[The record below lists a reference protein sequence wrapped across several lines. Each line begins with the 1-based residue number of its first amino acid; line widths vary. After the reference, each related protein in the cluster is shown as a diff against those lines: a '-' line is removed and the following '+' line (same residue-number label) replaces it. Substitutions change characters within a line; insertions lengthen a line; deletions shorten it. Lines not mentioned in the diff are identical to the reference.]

1 MEDFLFRENDVVS
14 GSFGKCYIGGRHWA
28 EVSEFEAKLKLD
40 SKDVLLAGG
49 EKGKKNTS
57 SSIEIKLK
65 LQKVFSPELEL
76 LKSVTSGTLN
86 PMTTINIQLDD
97 PEARG
102 AEALAFNDC
111 MFTGD
116 IDLGSFKS
124 GELTERELTL
134 SCVPSRVE
142 ILESIADV

>member
-1 MEDFLFRENDVVS
+1 MADFLFRENDVVS
-14 GSFGKCYIGGRHWA
+14 GSFGKCYINGRHWA
-28 EVSEFEAKLKLD
+28 ETSEFEAKLKLD

-57 SSIEIKLK
+57 SSIEIKIK
-65 LQKVFSPELEL
+65 LQKVFSTELEL
-76 LKSVTSGTLN
+76 LKSITSGILN

-111 MFTGD
+111 IFTGD
-116 IDLGSFKS
+116 IDLGSFKN
-124 GELTERELTL
+124 GELTEREFTL
-134 SCVPSRVE
+134 SCVPSRIEV
-142 ILESIADV
+142 LESIEDI

>member
-1 MEDFLFRENDVVS
+1 M
-14 GSFGKCYIGGRHWA
+14 
-28 EVSEFEAKLKLD
+28 KLE

-57 SSIEIKLK
+57 VSIEMKIK
-65 LQKVFSPELEL
+65 LQKVFSTEITLLEQV
-76 LKSVTSGTLN
+76 KSGLLN

-111 MFTGD
+111 MFSGD
-116 IDLGSFKS
+116 VDLGSFKN
-124 GELTERELTL
+124 GELAEREFTL
-134 SCVPSRVE
+134 NCVPSRVE

>member
-1 MEDFLFRENDVVS
+1 MDFLFRENDVVS

-28 EVSEFEAKLKLD
+28 EISEFEAKLKLE

-57 SSIEIKLK
+57 SAVEIKLK
-65 LQKVFSPELEL
+65 LQKVFSTELEL
-76 LKSVTSGTLN
+76 LKSIIDGNLN
-86 PMTTINIQLDD
+86 PMTTINVQLDD

-111 MFTGD
+111 IFTGD
-116 IDLGSFKS
+116 IDLGSYKN

-134 SCVPSRVE
+134 SCVPSRIEV
-142 ILESIADV
+142 LESIADI

>member
-1 MEDFLFRENDVVS
+1 MADFIFRENDVVS
-14 GSFGKCYIGGRHWA
+14 GSFGKCYINGRHWA
-28 EVSEFEAKLKLD
+28 ETSEFEAKLKLD

-57 SSIEIKLK
+57 SSIEIKIK
-65 LQKVFSPELEL
+65 LQKVFSTELEL
-76 LKSVTSGTLN
+76 LKSIISGTLN
-86 PMTTINIQLDD
+86 PMTTINVQLDD

-111 MFTGD
+111 IFTGD
-116 IDLGSFKS
+116 IDLGSFKN

-142 ILESIADV
+142 VLESIADV

>member
-1 MEDFLFRENDVVS
+1 MADFLFRENDVVS

-28 EVSEFEAKLKLD
+28 EISEFEAKLKLE

-65 LQKVFSPELEL
+65 LQKVFSTELEL
-76 LKSVTSGTLN
+76 LKSIIDGNLN
-86 PMTTINIQLDD
+86 PMTTINVQLDD

-111 MFTGD
+111 IFTGD
-116 IDLGSFKS
+116 IDLGSYKN

-134 SCVPSRVE
+134 SCVPSRIEV
-142 ILESIADV
+142 LESIADI

>member
-1 MEDFLFRENDVVS
+1 MADFLFRETDVVS

-28 EVSEFEAKLKLD
+28 EVSELEAKMKLD

-49 EKGKKNTS
+49 QKGKKNTS

-102 AEALAFNDC
+102 AEAIAFNDC

-116 IDLGSFKS
+116 IDLGSFKN
-124 GELTERELTL
+124 GELIEREFTL
-134 SCVPSRVE
+134 SCVPDRVE
-142 ILESIADV
+142 VLESIADV

>member
-1 MEDFLFRENDVVS
+1 MAEFVFKEKDVVS
-14 GSFGKCYIGGRHWA
+14 GSFGKCYIDDRHWA
-28 EVSEFEAKLKLD
+28 EVSEFEAKLKLE

-57 SSIEIKLK
+57 MSIEIKIK
-65 LQKVFSPELEL
+65 LQKVFSTEITLLEQV
-76 LKSVTSGTLN
+76 KSGLLN

-111 MFTGD
+111 MFSGD
-116 IDLGSFKS
+116 IDLGSFKN
-124 GELTERELTL
+124 GELAEREFTL
-134 SCVPSRVE
+134 NCVPSRVE